1 MGKLYL
7 SIFSFDSRID
17 FQNGFV
23 RQEVHYKAND
33 TLKDVF
39 QAVDSKNFGYQ
50 EFGVDLQFMHCRI
63 NGYAVFGNLTV
74 KEIVKKLGC
83 YLEIEPLNKR
93 YAKKDLLLDLDAA
106 FAKYHNFFYLMDFI
120 APSEREE
127 LKKYLLIN
135 FIVPSYDDSYCGDGF
150 LLYIKWL
157 SLRYPLHKERLLH
170 FISCKESGIFWHV
183 STANFM
189 LPHNRAIDTQI
200 ESLQS
205 MLISPTCKNQ
215 EWAELRS
222 HINSQYHFVCQNRIA
237 DYNAAESFTP
247 FIQSIL
253 HANHTQ
259 QTYQ

>member
-33 TLKDVF
+33 TLKDIF

-50 EFGVDLQFMHCRI
+50 EFGIDLQFIHCRI
-63 NGYAVFGNLTV
+63 NGYAVFGNLGV
-74 KEIVKKLGC
+74 KEIVEKLGC

-93 YAKKDLLLDLDAA
+93 YAKKDLLLDLDKV
-106 FAKYHNFFYLMDFI
+106 FARYNDFFYAMDFI
-120 APSEREE
+120 APSDKEE

-135 FIVPSYDDSYCGDGF
+135 FIVPTYDDSYCGDGF

-157 SLRYPLHKERLLH
+157 CLRYPLYKEKLLR
-170 FISCKESGIFWHV
+170 FISCRESGIFWHV

-205 MLISPTCKNQ
+205 ALISPTCKDK
-215 EWAELRS
+215 EWLGFGS
-222 HINSQYHFVCQNRIA
+222 YMNSQYQFTCKNRIA

-253 HANHTQ
+253 HAN
-259 QTYQ
+259 TY